1 MNAVGS
7 VAIPRYQA
15 SFGTAAEERWGGS
28 AMPEKLQRVAER
40 RAGRGAAR
48 TAWAAVG
55 LLALG
60 AGIAAGQTLGPEPA
74 PPPTENAALPSPE
87 KPGFISAFGSWM
99 QQGVANMG
107 AGFGAMVGTIGGRT
121 SEAAKGAADAA
132 TGIARDTATTVTRLP
147 ATRIIGGRERCVL
160 APNGAPDC
168 RIAAEV
174 LCRAKGYGSGT
185 SVDFETDEKCP
196 PPYRL
201 SSRNTPEGVCTMEHF
216 VIRALCQ

>member
-1 MNAVGS
+1 M
-7 VAIPRYQA
+7 
-15 SFGTAAEERWGGS
+15 

-40 RAGRGAAR
+40 RAGRGTVM
-48 TAWAAVG
+48 TACAVVG
-55 LLALG
+55 LLTLG
-60 AGIAAGQTLGPEPA
+60 AGIAAGQTPGPEPA
-74 PPPTENAALPSPE
+74 PPPTENAAPPSPE

-99 QQGVANMG
+99 QRGVANMG
-107 AGFGAMVGTIGGRT
+107 AGFGAIGGRT

-132 TGIARDTATTVTRLP
+132 TGIARDTAATVTRLP

-168 RIAAEV
+168 RIAAEA

-216 VIRALCQ
+216 VTRALCQ